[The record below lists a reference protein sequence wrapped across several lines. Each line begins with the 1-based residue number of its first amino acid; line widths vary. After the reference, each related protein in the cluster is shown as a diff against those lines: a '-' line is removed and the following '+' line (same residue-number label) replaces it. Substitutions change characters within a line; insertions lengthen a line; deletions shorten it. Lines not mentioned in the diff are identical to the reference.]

1 MKTINALLLAGIILF
16 TACKKKDDSPEPEEE
31 TPVATTKSAS
41 FKIGGTSYTATNP
54 RLSIFDN
61 NGTINNYLSFTANDG
76 SKIEFGFQGT
86 SPATYQLQSYS
97 NGYYKN
103 AAGKQYNSVRG
114 QLIITSY
121 SSSSSTVEKKATGTF
136 SFWAKAIVSPYD
148 SLQITDGV
156 ITNAS
161 N

>member
-1 MKTINALLLAGIILF
+1 MKLINAFVLAGIILF
-16 TACKKKDDSPEPEEE
+16 SACKKKDDSPEPEEE
-31 TPVATTKSAS
+31 QPTTATKSAS
-41 FKIGGTSYTATNP
+41 FKIGGTAYTSTNP
-54 RLSIFDN
+54 SLGIF
-61 NGTINNYLSFTANDG
+61 INNNVVNNTLSLTGNDG
-76 SKIEFGFQGT
+76 SKIQFSFQGT
-86 SPATYQLQSYS
+86 SPATYQLQSFS
-97 NGYYKN
+97 NGYYKD

-121 SSSSSTVEKKATGTF
+121 SSSSSTVEKKASGTF

-148 SLQITDGV
+148 SLQITDGI